1 MARRPEEE
9 NKSSSVRLAILAAAS
24 RVCCAALRELEWQ
37 SKASRKRKGSKQSSD
52 SNNCQRDKYCDGDC
66 PMDLEGETT
75 KRDGVNL
82 GKRRR
87 CFSFKLI
94 VPRLIFQI
102 IAYSSNATRVIRE
115 GAAHLNKRDTTPPLA
130 WLWRIRGAYT
140 SRWSNSCSALHVYA
154 AKLPHAGCAH
164 CTHERKREMSEA
176 KRIRSV
182 TSRLTDEEHE
192 EIEKANNWCRTPR

>member
-87 CFSFKLI
+87 CFSLKLI

-140 SRWSNSCSALHVYA
+140 SAWSNYCSDLHVYA
-154 AKLPHAGCAH
+154 VKWRMRLQTQCAQGRN
-164 CTHERKREMSEA
+164 EAMSEA
-176 KRIRSV
+176 KRIKREFQAH
-182 TSRLTDEEHE
+182 D
-192 EIEKANNWCRTPR
+192 

>member
-1 MARRPEEE
+1 
-9 NKSSSVRLAILAAAS
+9 
-24 RVCCAALRELEWQ
+24 
-37 SKASRKRKGSKQSSD
+37 
-52 SNNCQRDKYCDGDC
+52 
-66 PMDLEGETT
+66 MDLEGETT

-115 GAAHLNKRDTTPPLA
+115 GASHLIKRDTTPPLA
-130 WLWRIRGAYT
+130 WLWRVRGAYT
-140 SRWSNSCSALHVYA
+140 SAWSNSCSALHVYA
-154 AKLPHAGCAH
+154 TTLPHAPCAQ
-164 CTHERKREMSEA
+164 CAQRGRRQMNEA

-182 TSRLTDEEHE
+182 SFRLTDEEYR
-192 EIEKANNWCRTPR
+192 EIEKAAVAAGDDPNNWCRQLALT

>member
-1 MARRPEEE
+1 
-9 NKSSSVRLAILAAAS
+9 
-24 RVCCAALRELEWQ
+24 
-37 SKASRKRKGSKQSSD
+37 
-52 SNNCQRDKYCDGDC
+52 
-66 PMDLEGETT
+66 MDLEGETT

-87 CFSFKLI
+87 CFSLKLI

-140 SRWSNSCSALHVYA
+140 SAWSNYCSDLHVYA
-154 AKLPHAGCAH
+154 VKWRMRLQTQCAQGRN
-164 CTHERKREMSEA
+164 EAMSEA
-176 KRIRSV
+176 KRIKREFQAH
-182 TSRLTDEEHE
+182 D
-192 EIEKANNWCRTPR
+192 